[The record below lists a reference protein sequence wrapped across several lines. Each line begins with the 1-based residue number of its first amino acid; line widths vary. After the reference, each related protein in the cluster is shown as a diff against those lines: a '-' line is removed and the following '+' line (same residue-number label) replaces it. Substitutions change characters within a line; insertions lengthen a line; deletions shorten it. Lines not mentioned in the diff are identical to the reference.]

1 MIPDSPSAHSIV
13 LAGETLR
20 LLPERAVHW
29 PGEDTLFLADP
40 HFGKAASFRALGVA
54 APDTTDAD
62 LARLTLLLA
71 RTRPR
76 RLVVLGD
83 FFHAR
88 SAQSPAVLAALRDW
102 RRLHAALEVDLV
114 LGNHDRHAGAPP
126 SDLAIQCAQTAL
138 KIGPFLGRHEPG
150 SPPPGCPTLCGH
162 LHPGVRLRE
171 RNGAGLR
178 LPCFVLEG
186 AQLVLP
192 AFGGFTGLALQTAG
206 PDRFLFAVTDAAV
219 LPLPAPARP
228 RH

>member
-1 MIPDSPSAHSIV
+1 MTFASPGAHSIV

-29 PGEDTLFLADP
+29 PREDTLFLADP

-54 APDTTDAD
+54 APDNTDAD
-62 LARLTLLLA
+62 LARLTGLLE

-88 SAQSPAVLAALRDW
+88 SAQSPSILAALQEW
-102 RRLHAALEVDLV
+102 RRLHAALEIGLV

-126 SDLAIQCAQTAL
+126 AALDIRCASPPL
-138 KIGPFLGRHEPG
+138 EIGPFLGCHKPLD
-150 SPPPGCPTLCGH
+150 PPPQRPTLCGH

-206 PDRFLFAVTDAAV
+206 PGRSLFAVTDQAV
-219 LPLPAPARP
+219 VPLSGKKS
-228 RH
+228 HSG